1 VSAGVRLRVAP
12 AYLGVYFADPDGNLE
27 FAGKGEVFTVRDQV
41 EADRLTKMGAAL
53 APEEEPEPVEL
64 EPQEPP
70 RVGPGSSLEAW
81 SKYAD
86 VKGLTVPEGATRDQV
101 IALVDDARR

>member
-1 VSAGVRLRVAP
+1 VSAGVQLRVAP
-12 AYLGVYFADPDGNLE
+12 AYLGAYFIDPAGNLE
-27 FAGKGEVFTVRDQV
+27 MAGKGEVFTVRDQA

-53 APEEEPEPVEL
+53 APEEEPAPAEL

-70 RVGPGSSLEAW
+70 RVGPGSSREAW
-81 SKYAD
+81 AEYAD
-86 VKGLTVPEGATRDQV
+86 AKGLTVPEGATRDQV